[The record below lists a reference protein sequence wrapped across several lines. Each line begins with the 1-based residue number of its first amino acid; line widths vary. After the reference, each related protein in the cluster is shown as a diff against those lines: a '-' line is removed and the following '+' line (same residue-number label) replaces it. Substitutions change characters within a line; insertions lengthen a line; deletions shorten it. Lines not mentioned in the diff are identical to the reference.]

1 MSPPALLRRIR
12 RHVIGRPRR
21 WFVVTAP
28 GLETLCEEESAAAG
42 LPPALVLPGGIET
55 EGRLPEL
62 YRAHLALRTATR
74 ILLRLGAIRA
84 GRFEELERRAATFP
98 WELYL
103 KPESAIG
110 FSVAVHRCR
119 LHHRGAIAE
128 RLHAAIRG
136 RLGSFPA
143 GTEDGGR
150 QRIFVRGEKDRF
162 VLSLDASGEP
172 LHRRGLKR
180 HAGKAPLRATLA
192 AAALRLIGY
201 TGAELLLDPMCGGG
215 SFTLEAALLAK
226 GIPPGWFRPF
236 AFFDWP
242 AFRPPTWEHLR
253 RTAARGM
260 RTLEAPRIFASDR
273 DAEACRAL
281 AEILEENRLDDA
293 ARVTCG
299 DFFALDPAAFPKAP
313 GIVVLNPPWGRR
325 LGAVAAARGLLRA
338 IVAQLQKR
346 YAGWRV
352 ALVAPAAWG
361 AEVAPLGLAQHE
373 LVHGG
378 LRVGLFHGTVA
389 GGERLSREPSPSRSG
404 A

>member
-1 MSPPALLRRIR
+1 MSPTALLRRIR

-21 WFVVTAP
+21 WFVVTVP
-28 GLETLCEEESAAAG
+28 GLETLCEEESAEAG
-42 LPPALVLPGGIET
+42 LPPAVVLRGGIEA

-84 GRFEELERRAATFP
+84 GRFEELERRAASFP

-110 FSVAVHRCR
+110 VSVAVHRCR

-136 RLGSFPA
+136 RLGSGPP
-143 GTEDGGR
+143 GVGDGGG
-150 QRIFVRGEKDRF
+150 QRIFVRGEEDRF

-180 HAGKAPLRATLA
+180 RGGRAPLRATFA
-192 AAALRLIGY
+192 AAALRLVGY
-201 TGAELLLDPMCGGG
+201 TGTELLLDPMCGGG
-215 SFTLEAALLAK
+215 SLTIEAALIAK

-260 RTLEAPRIFASDR
+260 HTLEAPRIFASDR

-281 AEILEENRLDDA
+281 AAILEETGLADA
-293 ARVTCG
+293 ARVACE
-299 DFFALDPAAFPKAP
+299 DFFALDPAAFPGAP
-313 GIVVLNPPWGRR
+313 GVVVLNPPWGRR
-325 LGAVAAARGLLRA
+325 VGTAAAARELLRA
-338 IVAQLQKR
+338 IVARLRDR

-352 ALVAPAAWG
+352 ALFAPAAWA
-361 AEVAPLGLAQHE
+361 AEIAPLGLARHD

-378 LRVGLFHGTVA
+378 LRVGLFHGAVA
-389 GGERLSREPSPSRSG
+389 GGRRLSREPSPSRSG